1 MRGNFKII
9 SNTEENMSMRKE
21 IITARD
27 GIEVRIHSL
36 VFNIYK
42 EKINLI
48 DTIKDAVASYINS
61 GYGFREYENNCY
73 KSEICTEYIVA
84 LYTAIRRWQF
94 LFAEKLS
101 F

>member
-1 MRGNFKII
+1 
-9 SNTEENMSMRKE
+9 MRKE
-21 IITARD
+21 IITAIDRD
-27 GIEVRIHSL
+27 EIEVRIHSL

-73 KSEICTEYIVA
+73 KS
-84 LYTAIRRWQF
+84 
-94 LFAEKLS
+94 S
-101 F
+101 NSP